1 MLNIIA
7 GTLSSGALAI
17 PTSPVAGYSA
27 WYDAADTATISLSGS
42 AVTQWNDKSAN
53 AYNLTQGTAARRP
66 QSGINTMNSK
76 NVITFDG
83 NDVLLAATA
92 ANWTFMNNST
102 GATVFCVAL
111 FNDSVDPQYI
121 MSTGG
126 ASGAN
131 VGFLMDR
138 TDTDELDVRVLRGV
152 PGNNTSV
159 LTSGAL
165 TDATAKYFS
174 VVMDNS
180 NATASARLRFIING
194 GSELTGNVLTNAAS
208 SSNPLQPLYVGSY
221 DTSGSSGTQGRIAE
235 IVIYSGILS
244 NTDIA
249 TNNSYLANKWGI

>member
-1 MLNIIA
+1 MTLLGIIA
-7 GTLSSGALAI
+7 SSKLGF
-17 PTSPVAGYSA
+17 PTSPVAGYKA

-53 AYNLTQGTAARRP
+53 AYNLTQGTSARRP
-66 QSGINTMNSK
+66 QSGVNTMNSK

-92 ANWTFMNNST
+92 SNWTFMNNST

-126 ASGAN
+126 ASGVN

-138 TDTDELDVRVLRGV
+138 TDTDELDVRVIRGV
-152 PGNNTSV
+152 AGNNTST

-165 TDATAKYFS
+165 TDATAKYWS
-174 VVMDNS
+174 VVMDNA
-180 NATASARLRFIING
+180 NATASARLRFRLNG

-221 DTSGSSGTQGRIAE
+221 DTSGSYGTQGRIAE
-235 IVIYSGILS
+235 ILIYSGILS
-244 NTDIA
+244 DTDIA
-249 TNNSYLANKWGI
+249 LNNLYLANKWGI